1 MSVQNK
7 NVTNTI
13 VPINESVFSDWESH
27 DADFAPSMFGFRQ
40 PFPKSTP
47 W

>member
-1 MSVQNK
+1 MD
-7 NVTNTI
+7 VTNTI
-13 VPINESVFSDWESH
+13 IPINESVFSDWESH
-27 DADFAPSMFGFRQ
+27 DADFAPDQFGFRQ